1 MPFATTQMDPEI
13 IMLSKSER
21 EWQRLY
27 DVIYMWNPK
36 YDTNELMYETEID
49 TDIENKLMVTKGEE
63 KQGRDKL
70 GAWD

>member
-1 MPFATTQMDPEI
+1 MEYHSVIKKHEIMPFATTQMDPEI

-49 TDIENKLMVTKGEE
+49 TQT
-63 KQGRDKL
+63 
-70 GAWD
+70 

>member
-49 TDIENKLMVTKGEE
+49 TQT
-63 KQGRDKL
+63 
-70 GAWD
+70 